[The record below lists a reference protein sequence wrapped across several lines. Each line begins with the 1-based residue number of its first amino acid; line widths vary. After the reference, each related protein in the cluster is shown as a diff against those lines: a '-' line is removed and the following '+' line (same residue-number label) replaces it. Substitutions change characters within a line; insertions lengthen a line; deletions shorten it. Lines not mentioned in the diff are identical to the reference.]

1 MGAIYIMI
9 MVGPKD
15 GRGLGFGTRDA
26 WRLCLRFTCIFDR
39 VSSQDETRFVEQ
51 HMTGYN
57 SGDFITTIAP
67 APLAL
72 PSRTVQPLCSTKFF
86 TRGRILHNL
95 KVIEADGEY
104 TWPLIVDSLEMFA
117 GQRYSVVV
125 NATQAVSNYWVRA
138 NPDRGNPGYDG
149 GRNMAILRYGGAPA
163 VDPTTVLSVKNPLK
177 EVNLHALYDAHVPGN
192 PWKGGADVNLNIVQ
206 SFNNAAFRFEMNG
219 HSFESPTVPVL
230 LQILN
235 GTYKPQ
241 ELLPQGMVIA
251 LPKNKVIEV
260 SLPALPSTRSG
271 PCETVANHPLSQKK
285 ISILS
290 ISTVPTS
297 DVFSAVHPCSTPSGS
312 YEAATTPH
320 TTTLTPCAAAA
331 QARLFDPLCK
341 KCMKRLSV
349 TSDAEL
355 AAAECIECGVVYRF
369 MKRDFCGGCEP
380 KDQGAQRVDVGQ
392 NILDRAIEHQE
403 RASEHRLNQSA
414 NSQNPA
420 LRTATQNKERLL
432 ALKKQSKADTVT
444 IEMSLFIFPAN
455 GTKAKKYAKVELKK
469 ALLASPPSQHL
480 NTSMLN
486 FEEPTFGVALATK
499 VHNINPDD
507 DQFRG
512 TVERMFNQLR
522 NDAKLSDTDIKSK
535 NIPLRV
541 FVYEAHRDWSDDEDE
556 PAAHA
561 TRSSMRSS
569 RVASTARAPAKRK
582 AACSISSTTQYTS
595 SYRPRKVPAIVS
607 NEDLEIRYDRYQFT
621 PTTFTV
627 DEFGNVDEHI
637 SIEEQ
642 AIKISRDWKHNVGDK
657 PKGGYLAKGLMKYAF
672 LGRMKGKMYAVFQC
686 KPDNVT
692 ESQNLIDLTAEL
704 RLLAL
709 GQYFAESFAA
719 RAASKCVEIPSIRW
733 NFRDAFLGTVTS
745 GLLPQPTAGEQ
756 DSRSLTFKTFLAAP
770 LLTTSGLYTERK
782 FSGCDTAGDNVDSIG
797 RAIDAFA
804 HHILVDTDG
813 GLLMT
818 DLQGVIGPDKEV
830 ILFDPQAHSSGQNT
844 GFWDGG
850 RKRMQ
855 EWSEAHKC
863 ETLCKQLGLKGAV
876 VDLRDIPTDVTPQA
890 STVRATSAQSLVV
903 LAEGNPMLYYVRL
916 ERT

>member
-1 MGAIYIMI
+1 MACSAAFTFAID
-9 MVGPKD
+9 K
-15 GRGLGFGTRDA
+15 
-26 WRLCLRFTCIFDR
+26 
-39 VSSQDETRFVEQ
+39 
-51 HMTGYN
+51 
-57 SGDFITTIAP
+57 
-67 APLAL
+67 
-72 PSRTVQPLCSTKFF
+72 
-86 TRGRILHNL
+86 HNL

-125 NATQAVSNYWVRA
+125 NATQA
-138 NPDRGNPGYDG
+138 
-149 GRNMAILRYGGAPA
+149 
-163 VDPTTVLSVKNPLK
+163 
-177 EVNLHALYDAHVPGN
+177 ALWAEN
-192 PWKGGADVNLNIVQ
+192 ALADTKFTDL
-206 SFNNAAFRFEMNG
+206 AR
-219 HSFESPTVPVL
+219 
-230 LQILN
+230 LQW
-235 GTYKPQ
+235 
-241 ELLPQGMVIA
+241 
-251 LPKNKVIEV
+251 
-260 SLPALPSTRSG
+260 
-271 PCETVANHPLSQKK
+271 
-285 ISILS
+285 
-290 ISTVPTS
+290 
-297 DVFSAVHPCSTPSGS
+297 
-312 YEAATTPH
+312 
-320 TTTLTPCAAAA
+320 
-331 QARLFDPLCK
+331 LFDPLCK

-355 AAAECIECGVVYRF
+355 AAAEAIPQCIECGVVYRF

-455 GTKAKKYAKVELKK
+455 GTKAKKTQLLPILKRFYGSDPTPSVFQYAKVELKK

-863 ETLCKQLGLKGAV
+863 KTLCKQLGLKGAV

-890 STVRATSAQSLVV
+890 STSRNPLRIGFPSPKKEDEHCSL
-903 LAEGNPMLYYVRL
+903 
-916 ERT
+916 